1 MTLEKMK
8 KAELVEKAKDLG
20 LDSDGTKAE
29 LISRIEAHE
38 SEAESA
44 SADPVVEEPIEAN
57 ESDGPGDLDPDLDSV
72 AFVKK
77 AYQDILGRD
86 ADENGL
92 RHYVNALD
100 FHGTI
105 DRQKVIDDLKASD
118 EAKK

>member
-1 MTLEKMK
+1 MK
-8 KAELVEKAKDLG
+8 KAELVEKAEDLG

-38 SEAESA
+38 SEADPA

-57 ESDGPGDLDPDLDSV
+57 ESDESAAASDLDPELDSV
-72 AFVKK
+72 SFVKK

-86 ADENGL
+86 ADEGGL

-100 FHGTI
+100 FHKTI